1 METTSAGIRDFQGMR
16 RWPRHKVDLPVRI
29 IALDGVLTSPV
40 PARGSEISRAG
51 MALYA
56 SVGLKPGDLLQLKF
70 PTSDPSRVNA
80 IVRNRI
86 GNCMGLE
93 FLSQLPPDDAGSD
106 TAKALPSPIPA
117 NSPEPQK
124 AVHLCSPQAL
134 YAGLRRKQE
143 ELKQVQKEIEVLSI
157 AILLLA
163 EDEKDICKLQIP
175 GRMQLDVR
183 PWPQQS

>member
-1 METTSAGIRDFQGMR
+1 MEPTLAGIGHFQGMR
-16 RWPRHKVDLPVRI
+16 RWPRHKADLPVRI
-29 IALDGVLTSPV
+29 IALNGVLTSPV
-40 PARGSEISRAG
+40 PGRGSEISRAG
-51 MALYA
+51 MALHA
-56 SVGLKPGDLLQLKF
+56 SVGVKPGDLLQLKF

-93 FLSQLPPDDAGSD
+93 FLSQLPPDEQGSD
-106 TAKALPSPIPA
+106 GAKTLPSAVPG
-117 NSPEPQK
+117 NSVAPRK
-124 AVHLCSPQAL
+124 AVPPCSPQAL
-134 YAGLRRKQE
+134 FAGLRRKQE
-143 ELKQVQKEIEVLSI
+143 ELKQVRKEIEVLSI

-163 EDEKDICKLQIP
+163 EDEKDICRLQIP